1 MDKDY
6 FNFLGQNIDKEKKET
21 AQEIPSVASVTVRA
35 DADCFLFC
43 DGEYLDIQ
51 LEAGKFKKIQL
62 PIGEHA
68 LEFLYTEEPD
78 IKFEKEVNFPEA
90 GKSYLIN
97 IKGLKAAVD
106 SAVTEAKKEKE
117 VEARKAE
124 KEERERLL
132 VEQKRLEEE
141 KHQEQ
146 MRILLQQEEMHQ
158 EELRIL
164 RLQEEKRQEEIRIR
178 QRKEEE
184 KRQEELCIHQR
195 EEEKKRQEEM
205 RIRALQPVPYAVLN
219 TVNRTLTFYYDNMK
233 YNRDGMDITP
243 IAEESQAWGV
253 KVRKRRWLEY
263 KDVITTVVFD
273 ESFANCHSINDTGS
287 WFYFLTELTTIQG
300 LSNLHT
306 ENVTDM
312 TCMFCEC
319 QSLEELDLSNFD
331 TKNVFEMNHMFSGC
345 KFLEHLDLSNFDTRN
360 VSNMGFMFHRCKSLK
375 EIKVSSFDTRR
386 VKNMQYM
393 FCDCESL
400 QELDLSNFDT
410 SKVIEMDGMF
420 NRCTSLKELD
430 IRHFNMKNVNRLTDF
445 VMFGGMKK
453 EIIKT

>member
-6 FNFLGQNIDKEKKET
+6 FNSLKNSVQDSERPVNNNTNPMDQTLLTIKVDIDCK
-21 AQEIPSVASVTVRA
+21 VY
-35 DADCFLFC
+35 C
-43 DGEYLDIQ
+43 DGDFLDLLEANKTKKFTIETGPHLITIESEKYEDLVEEHEIDAKGRNNLVVVKDMKQKEQEYL
-51 LEAGKFKKIQL
+51 
-62 PIGEHA
+62 
-68 LEFLYTEEPD
+68 
-78 IKFEKEVNFPEA
+78 
-90 GKSYLIN
+90 
-97 IKGLKAAVD
+97 
-106 SAVTEAKKEKE
+106 
-117 VEARKAE
+117 
-124 KEERERLL
+124 
-132 VEQKRLEEE
+132 QK
-141 KHQEQ
+141 
-146 MRILLQQEEMHQ
+146 
-158 EELRIL
+158 
-164 RLQEEKRQEEIRIR
+164 
-178 QRKEEE
+178 
-184 KRQEELCIHQR
+184 

-233 YNRDGMDITP
+233 FNRDGMDITP
-243 IAEESQAWGV
+243 IAEESQGWGV

-375 EIKVSSFDTRR
+375 KIKVSSFDTRR

-430 IRHFNMKNVNRLTDF
+430 IRHFNMKNVNRLTDL